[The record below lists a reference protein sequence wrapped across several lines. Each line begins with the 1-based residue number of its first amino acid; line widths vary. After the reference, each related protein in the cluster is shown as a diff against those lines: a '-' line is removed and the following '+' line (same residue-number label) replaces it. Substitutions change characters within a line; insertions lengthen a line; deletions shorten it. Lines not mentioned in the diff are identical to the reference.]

1 MPGTALVHRL
11 PFFVLLF
18 CFHDVSV
25 LSLFIVECAAR
36 MSMRWR
42 REMQCTTVHGL
53 IVQIARFC
61 STARMPAVARM
72 SAVSCFASDGLSQV
86 DGAELVVCLP
96 ILAV

>member
-25 LSLFIVECAAR
+25 LSLFIVFIVECAAR

-53 IVQIARFC
+53 IVQIARIC
-61 STARMPAVARM
+61 SILFHCENA
-72 SAVSCFASDGLSQV
+72 SCSEDERSFMLR
-86 DGAELVVCLP
+86 ERWT
-96 ILAV
+96 